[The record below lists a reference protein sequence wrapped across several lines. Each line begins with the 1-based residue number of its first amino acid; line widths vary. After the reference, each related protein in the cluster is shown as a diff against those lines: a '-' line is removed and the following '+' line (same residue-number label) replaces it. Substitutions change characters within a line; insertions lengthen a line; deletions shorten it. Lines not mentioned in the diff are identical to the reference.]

1 VKIALRVITNA
12 KKREIKMEGSS
23 LKIKLISS
31 PREGKANQ
39 ELVNFLSSI
48 FGVKKSEIKIIR
60 GEKERKKLLSL
71 PLDEEV
77 FRRIIEKIQR
87 LQ

>member
-1 VKIALRVITNA
+1 VKIALKVITNA

-48 FGVKKSEIKIIR
+48 FGVKKYEIKIIR

>member
-1 VKIALRVITNA
+1 MKIALKVITNA

-48 FGVKKSEIKIIR
+48 FGVKKYEIKIIR

>member
-1 VKIALRVITNA
+1 MKIALRVITNA

>member
-1 VKIALRVITNA
+1 MKIALKVITNA

-31 PREGKANQ
+31 PGEGKANQ
-39 ELVNFLSSI
+39 ELVNFLSSM